1 MNANQRHTIY
11 DLSNDKRENIGG
23 FIKDD
28 LKTAKGMNTF
38 KRLLKW
44 EKLDTIRLSVN
55 YLQGELP
62 DMKYEGLPEW
72 TYEELKDSLATGMT
86 QLPEQLVG
94 LPKVLPTTK
103 FFAINFNRLTGKLPD
118 WLLYHPNLDHW
129 IPYSLIFSQEG
140 KSKDGVNAGFVNE
153 PVSLDYYYQI
163 YPNKKYN
170 PNR

>member
-1 MNANQRHTIY
+1 
-11 DLSNDKRENIGG
+11 
-23 FIKDD
+23 
-28 LKTAKGMNTF
+28 MNTF

-140 KSKDGVNAGFVNE
+140 KSKDGVNAGFDNE
-153 PVSLDYYYQI
+153 PVSLDYYYEI